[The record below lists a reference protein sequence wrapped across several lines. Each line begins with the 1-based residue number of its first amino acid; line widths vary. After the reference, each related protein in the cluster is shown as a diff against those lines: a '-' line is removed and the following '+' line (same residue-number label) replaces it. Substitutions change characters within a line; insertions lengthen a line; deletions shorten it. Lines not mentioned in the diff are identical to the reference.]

1 MKIEKSR
8 ITVDTPAAYGIFE
21 VVMNEK
27 SKLREIPKAM
37 GYLSALAAA
46 GALGAAV
53 ILACSN
59 PATPK
64 PLEPTTSNPPPKP
77 PPTPT
82 NVSGKDFDTLRA
94 AGNEDPIGIWSD
106 GTTMWVTDWGDA
118 KIYAHSMSTKARTP

>member
-1 MKIEKSR
+1 
-8 ITVDTPAAYGIFE
+8 
-21 VVMNEK
+21 MNENW
-27 SKLREIPKAM
+27 KLRKVPKAL

-77 PPTPT
+77 PPTPAS
-82 NVSGKDFDTLRA
+82 VSGKDFDTLGD
-94 AGNEDPIGIWSD
+94 AGIGILEVSGATAPPCGWSI
-106 GTTMWVTDWGDA
+106 GGMR
-118 KIYAHSMSTKARTP
+118 KSTPTA